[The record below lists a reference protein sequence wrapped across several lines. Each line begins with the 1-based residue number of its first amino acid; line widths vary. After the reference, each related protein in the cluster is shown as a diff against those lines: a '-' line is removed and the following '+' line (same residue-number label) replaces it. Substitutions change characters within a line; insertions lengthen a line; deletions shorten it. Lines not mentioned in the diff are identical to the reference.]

1 MRFRGYFHFDGS
13 PFIDILVITPRA
25 KRKIAFLIDT
35 GSPVS
40 IISEIDL
47 RKLSYRKEDLKPFEN
62 AMLGV
67 GGGTAE
73 PYIIENVSL
82 AFPGEGKLYRLKIK
96 HLLTMIYTQMD
107 IQMKKQIPSIIGRD
121 ILLKHK
127 LMLDKKH
134 NEVYLEKD
142 SR

>member
-1 MRFRGYFHFDGS
+1 MIFRGYFHFDGS
-13 PFIDILVITPRA
+13 PYIDVFVITPKS

-47 RKLSYRKEDLKPFEN
+47 RKLSYKKEDLKPFEN

-73 PYIIENVSL
+73 PYFIENISL
-82 AFPGEGKLYRLKIK
+82 AFPGRNKLYKLKIK

-107 IQMKKQIPSIIGRD
+107 IQMKKQIPSILGRD
-121 ILLKHK
+121 ILLKHR
-127 LMLDKKH
+127 LILDKKH
-134 NEVYLEKD
+134 NEIFLEKK
-142 SR
+142 